1 MTVPSRSE
9 FMVLAQGGRL
19 VPVYRE
25 VFADHDTP
33 VSAFRK
39 IDDGGFA
46 FLLESVEGG
55 EKWGRYSLLGSRPSL
70 VFTARGNDSEIR
82 RDGVVTR
89 GTRAPL
95 EELAALLDE
104 HQAVALPGLPRFCGG
119 AVGFFGYDAVRW
131 IERLPERAQRDLD
144 LPDAVF
150 MFGDVVSV
158 FDNLTHTL
166 KVVTHARGGSD
177 PGAAYDRAVLRLEAE
192 VTRLRAPL
200 AWAEPVG
207 GGPLAEPESS
217 VSRAQFHVAV
227 EQAKEHIRAGDIF
240 QVVLSHR
247 MSARV
252 THPAFEAYRALRVTN
267 PSPYMYFLRLD
278 GFSLVGSSPE
288 VLVRRTDS
296 VVEVRPIAGTRP
308 RGRTS
313 DEDRRLEEELLASEK
328 ERAEHVM
335 LVDLGRNDIGR
346 VAEYGTVETN
356 EYMTVERYSQV
367 MHLVSNVRGRARP
380 GLTPLDVVRACF
392 PAGTVSGAPR
402 VRAMEIIDALEP
414 VRRGVYAGA
423 VGHFDYHG
431 NLDLCIAIRTL
442 VYANGRAH
450 WGVGA
455 GIVADSVP
463 EHEWDETMN
472 KGRALWLAVQRAERG
487 TESSAERGTESSAER
502 GTESSA
508 ERGTG

>member
-1 MTVPSRSE
+1 MIVPTSSE
-9 FMVLAQGGRL
+9 FRALAKGGRL

-39 IDDGGFA
+39 IDDGPYG

-70 VFTARGNDSEIR
+70 VFVAHGDRCETHE
-82 RDGVVTR
+82 DGRVTPC
-89 GTRAPL
+89 TRHPV
-95 EELAALLDE
+95 EELAALLAR

-119 AVGFFGYDAVRW
+119 AVGYLSYDAVRW
-131 IERLPERAQRDLD
+131 FERIPSRTRDDLR

-158 FDNLTHTL
+158 FDNLTHTM
-166 KVVTHARGGSD
+166 KVVTHARGDRD
-177 PGAAYDRAVLRLEAE
+177 PDGAYRAAVSRLEAE
-192 VTRLRAPL
+192 VERLKRPL
-200 AWAEPVG
+200 AWTEPPAGEAPAEPR
-207 GGPLAEPESS
+207 SS
-217 VSRAQFHVAV
+217 ATRDEFRRAV
-227 EQAKEHIRAGDIF
+227 ETAKEHIRAGDIF

-252 THPAFEAYRALRVTN
+252 SQPAFEGYRALRVTN
-267 PSPYMYFLRLD
+267 PSPYMYFLHLD

-288 VLVRRTDS
+288 VLVRRTDAT
-296 VVEVRPIAGTRP
+296 VEVRPIAGTRP
-308 RGRTS
+308 RGRGPE
-313 DEDRRLEEELLASEK
+313 EDRRMEDELRASEK
-328 ERAEHVM
+328 ECAEHVM

-346 VAEYGTVETN
+346 VSQFGTVETN
-356 EYMTVERYSQV
+356 EYMAVERYSQV

-380 GLTPLDVVRACF
+380 DLGPLDIVRACF
-392 PAGTVSGAPR
+392 PAGTVSGAPK
-402 VRAMEIIDALEP
+402 VRAMEIIEDLEP

-431 NLDLCIAIRTL
+431 NLDLAIAIRTL
-442 VYANGRAH
+442 VYADGQAH
-450 WGVGA
+450 WGAGA
-455 GIVADSVP
+455 GIVADSEP
-463 EHEWDETMN
+463 DHEWEETLN

-487 TESSAERGTESSAER
+487 SA
-502 GTESSA
+502 
-508 ERGTG
+508 

>member
-1 MTVPSRSE
+1 MIVPSRAD
-9 FMVLAQGGRL
+9 FRTLARSGKL

-25 VFADHDTP
+25 VFADHDTS

-39 IDDGGFA
+39 IDDGSFA

-70 VFTARGNDSEIR
+70 VFTARGEHCEIR
-82 RDGVVTR
+82 RRGVVTPCAR
-89 GTRAPL
+89 TPL
-95 EELAALLDE
+95 EELADLMRA

-119 AVGFFGYDAVRW
+119 AVGFFGYDAARW
-131 IERLPERAQRDLD
+131 FERLPSRAKDDLGF
-144 LPDAVF
+144 PDAVF
-150 MFGDVVSV
+150 VFGDVVSV

-166 KVVTHARGGSD
+166 KVVTHARGDGD
-177 PGAAYDRAVLRLEAE
+177 PDGAYSAALSRLDAE
-192 VTRLRAPL
+192 VARLRSPL
-200 AWAEPVG
+200 AWAETP
-207 GGPLAEPESS
+207 PAETPPAEPESS
-217 VSRAQFHVAV
+217 SKREPYMAAV
-227 EQAKEHIRAGDIF
+227 ERAKEHIRAGDIF

-288 VLVRRTDS
+288 ALVRRS
-296 VVEVRPIAGTRP
+296 EGVIEVRPIAGTRP
-308 RGRTS
+308 RGRTP
-313 DEDRRLEEELLASEK
+313 DEDRRLEDELLASEK

-335 LVDLGRNDIGR
+335 LVDLGRNDVGR
-346 VAEYGTVETN
+346 VAEYGSVETN
-356 EYMTVERYSQV
+356 EYMAVERYSQV

-380 GLTPLDVVRACF
+380 DLAPLDIVRACF
-392 PAGTVSGAPR
+392 PAGTVSGAPK

-431 NLDLCIAIRTL
+431 NVDLCIAIRTL
-442 VYANGRAH
+442 VYADGRAH

-455 GIVADSVP
+455 GIVADSDP
-463 EHEWDETMN
+463 EREWEETLN

-487 TESSAERGTESSAER
+487 AE
-502 GTESSA
+502 
-508 ERGTG
+508 